1 MKAYGVGRISIN
13 PQTMNQKTLDRIGR
27 AHSVEAIREV
37 FHTARALGHDNINMD
52 IILGLPEETPQDV
65 AYTLSELQK
74 LAPENITVH
83 TMAIKKTSI
92 LHQNQAD
99 YVFSEGQKIEQML
112 KLTQKACEEMGL
124 VPYYMYRQKNML
136 GNFENVGYAK
146 PGYECVYNVEIM
158 EEKESILAAGA
169 GAITK
174 IVHQKGERIE
184 RVPNVKNLE
193 DYITRIDEMIA
204 RKEKAFRQYQMD

>member
-1 MKAYGVGRISIN
+1 
-13 PQTMNQKTLDRIGR
+13 
-27 AHSVEAIREV
+27 
-37 FHTARALGHDNINMD
+37 
-52 IILGLPEETPQDV
+52 
-65 AYTLSELQK
+65 
-74 LAPENITVH
+74 
-83 TMAIKKTSI
+83 
-92 LHQNQAD
+92 
-99 YVFSEGQKIEQML
+99 
-112 KLTQKACEEMGL
+112 
-124 VPYYMYRQKNML
+124 MYRQKNML